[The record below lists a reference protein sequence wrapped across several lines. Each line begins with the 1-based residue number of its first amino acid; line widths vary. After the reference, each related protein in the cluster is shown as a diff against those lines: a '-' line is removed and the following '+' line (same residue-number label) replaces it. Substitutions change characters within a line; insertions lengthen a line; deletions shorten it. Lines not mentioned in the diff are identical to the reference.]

1 MEQNGLSQD
10 QPRKRLLVV
19 AYMFLPDQCG
29 GSPINSD
36 LCCELVERGFDVTV
50 RCPYP
55 FYPEWKDKS
64 GQNGFRI
71 RTEDH
76 EGVRVERHG
85 LFLPKNPRSLWQRLL
100 HDGSFFL
107 SLSRSLYRGGRF
119 DAVMVF
125 CPLAGAVG
133 FAALHRLVHG
143 QPVWLN
149 VQDLPA
155 DAAAASGLSKNGGGA
170 QGLFGRIQSFLF
182 NTADVWSSISPAMI
196 EKLME
201 IRRKDQPVLF
211 MPNWLHTSMAGAIHS
226 VPSKLRRLPGR
237 PIRLF
242 YSGNI
247 GAKQGLLD
255 FCKLIQKAT
264 VPFLFRIHGS
274 GAEADNVRRWVREQD
289 DERFQF
295 GGLLDERG
303 YVRVLHDA
311 DFYVITEK
319 EGSGASFFP
328 SKMIPGMMSGTPLLA
343 VSDPDSPLG
352 QEMRNEQPGPW
363 FSWGRCH
370 EVPAF
375 LEGVHAD
382 SERFVAWQQ
391 NGLRRARAY
400 DREHRIDQVERAL
413 VNLMEGRS
421 RAESVAAAAVQ

>member
-1 MEQNGLSQD
+1 LERNGTPED
-10 QPRKRLLVV
+10 RPRKRLLVV
-19 AYMFLPDQCG
+19 AYMYLPDQCG

-36 LCCELVERGFDVTV
+36 LCRELADRGFDVTV

-71 RTEDH
+71 RTESE
-76 EGVRVERHG
+76 EGVRVERYG
-85 LFLPKNPRSLWQRLL
+85 LFLPRNPRSLWQRLL

-107 SLSRSLYRGGRF
+107 SLSRSLLRGRRF

-125 CPLAGAVG
+125 CPLAGGVA
-133 FAALHRLVHG
+133 FAALQKLVHG

-155 DAAAASGLSKNGGGA
+155 DAAAASGLSSGGGA
-170 QGLFGRIQSFLF
+170 QGLFGRIQSSLF

-196 EKLME
+196 DKLVS

-211 MPNWLHTSMAGAIHS
+211 MPNWLHTSMAESIRHL
-226 VPSKLRRLPGR
+226 PSKERRLPGR
-237 PIRLF
+237 PLKLF

-255 FCKLIQKAT
+255 FCKLLRKTAT
-264 VPFLFRIHGS
+264 PFHFRIHGS
-274 GAEADNVRRWVREQD
+274 GAEADNVGRWIGEQG

-295 GGLLDERG
+295 GGLLDEPG
-303 YVRVLHDA
+303 YVQVLHDA
-311 DFYVITEK
+311 DLYVITEK

-352 QEMRNEQPGPW
+352 QEMRNEEPGPW
-363 FSWGRCH
+363 FSWDRCH

-375 LEGVHAD
+375 LEGIH
-382 SERFVAWQQ
+382 SEPERFVTWQQ

-400 DREHRIDQVERAL
+400 DRQHRIDELESAL
-413 VNLMEGRS
+413 LKLMEGQPG
-421 RAESVAAAAVQ
+421 AELLATAAQ